1 MDIHRLNRRSWH
13 ALLAAVIVCLGPFD
27 SVFAQRPGATIV
39 ADLQQRLGLS
49 EGQVRGALGALLVYA
64 RERLPKTDFDDL
76 AQDIPNA
83 DRIMQDVKQSGIV
96 TKPLDRMEDY
106 EKALSNHGIGQPLAS
121 QFAPAVIDALGAAGL
136 QRERDMLARAI
147 N

>member
-1 MDIHRLNRRSWH
+1 MDIHRLNRRAWH
-13 ALLAAVIVCLGPFD
+13 ALFAAVVVCLGPLD
-27 SVFAQRPGATIV
+27 AVFAQRPGQTIV

-49 EGQVRGALGALLVYA
+49 EGQVKGALGALLVYA
-64 RERLPKTDFDDL
+64 RERLPKPDFDDL

-96 TKPLDRMEDY
+96 TKPLDRIEDY
-106 EKALSNHGIGQPLAS
+106 EKALSMLGIGQPLAS

-136 QRERDMLARAI
+136 QRERDLLARAI
-147 N
+147 Y

>member
-1 MDIHRLNRRSWH
+1 MAIRLNARSWR
-13 ALLAAVIVCLGPFD
+13 AFLLATLLCIGPLD
-27 SVFAQRPGATIV
+27 SVVAQRPGQTIV
-39 ADLQQRLGLS
+39 ADLQQRTGLS
-49 EGQVRGALGALLVYA
+49 EAQVRGALGALLVYA
-64 RERLPKTDFDDL
+64 RERLPKPQFDDL

-106 EKALSNHGIGQPLAS
+106 EKALSMLGIGQPLAS

-136 QRERDMLARAI
+136 QRERELLTRAI
-147 N
+147 Y